1 MKIYSFIIIISLLK
15 INFCFAQE
23 KKSDTLF
30 ILTDFARE
38 KELYFNKISPLQI
51 EVREEKEIPRVSPS
65 GLISY
70 KEKIPAIKI
79 IPKNKVLY
87 DLMSKKRLNTF
98 PIGIQKN
105 ICFSDKKF
113 QKSGCNA
120 IRQGITFIHRDIDN
134 EFLKDYNTYL
144 DVKDTIEKRIEIILL
159 PHKTPRNTY
168 GKIIMN
174 LDIIKNKYNYTDL
187 SEFTKRTFFFDYHG
201 LTELAKKYNTIYIE
215 SERIDPN
222 TIIFEKV
229 EYEYYIDDM

>member
-30 ILTDFARE
+30 ILTDYAKE
-38 KELYFNKISPLQI
+38 KELYFNKISPLKI

-79 IPKNKVLY
+79 IPKNKILY
-87 DLMSKKRLNTF
+87 DLMSKKQLNTF

-105 ICFSDKKF
+105 ICFADKVF
-113 QKSGCNA
+113 QKKSCDGV
-120 IRQGITFIHRDIDN
+120 RSLKFIHRDIDF
-134 EFLKDYNTYL
+134 EFLDDYNTYL
-144 DVKDTIEKRIEIILL
+144 DVKDTIEERRKIILL

-187 SEFTKRTFFFDYHG
+187 SEFTKRTFFFDYNG
-201 LTELAKKYNTIYIE
+201 LTELAKKYNAIYIE